1 MRKRD
6 IVLKIILYGLYLLFF
21 YLLQTALFPRLAIG
35 GIKPLI
41 LPVAV
46 VGIALYEG
54 SVPGALAGLAAG
66 LLCDVALAD
75 SIATFTIAL
84 TVIGALVGLLSVHVL
99 RRSLPT
105 LAICALLALVLC
117 AFLQTF
123 SLVFFHGAP
132 RGAVFLH
139 ALWQTLY
146 SLVFTLPV
154 WALVRPIFTHFR
166 KAAT

>member
-6 IVLKIILYGLYLLFF
+6 ILFKIILYGLVLLLF

-66 LLCDVALAD
+66 ETGGGRFTAGEVTIQEGDGAARAAALRLQAETVLGPWLAD
-75 SIATFTIAL
+75 RGF
-84 TVIGALVGLLSVHVL
+84 
-99 RRSLPT
+99 
-105 LAICALLALVLC
+105 
-117 AFLQTF
+117 AFQG
-123 SLVFFHGAP
+123 VPG
-132 RGAVFLH
+132 
-139 ALWQTLY
+139 
-146 SLVFTLPV
+146 
-154 WALVRPIFTHFR
+154 
-166 KAAT
+166 

>member
-6 IVLKIILYGLYLLFF
+6 IILKTILYGLYLLLF

-66 LLCDVALAD
+66 VWSSTDELSGIRRTQQVFSPQMAIQDRNRALHNWHAAVDLCRQW
-75 SIATFTIAL
+75 
-84 TVIGALVGLLSVHVL
+84 GA
-99 RRSLPT
+99 RSQL
-105 LAICALLALVLC
+105 
-117 AFLQTF
+117 
-123 SLVFFHGAP
+123 G
-132 RGAVFLH
+132 
-139 ALWQTLY
+139 
-146 SLVFTLPV
+146 
-154 WALVRPIFTHFR
+154 
-166 KAAT
+166 